1 MAFPS
6 ATTIGVLLL
15 VLLVASS
22 PSPLQAR
29 SMPGDGVHRDRP
41 AQDAEMTRSSAAGST
56 SSWLKELLL
65 VQRPPLPLTPPPPP
79 PPTNAVITAR
89 SRKLGSVPSPGVG
102 H

>member
-1 MAFPS
+1 MASAS

-41 AQDAEMTRSSAAGST
+41 VQDSEMTRSSTADS

-65 VQRPPLPLTPPPPP
+65 VQRPPLPLSPPPPLP
-79 PPTNAVITAR
+79 TTTNAVIAAR
-89 SRKLGSVPSPGVG
+89 SRMLGSVPSPGVG